1 LKALVTGARGF
12 GGSWLAKVLLER
24 GAEVVSFD
32 RESKRPSGLALLG
45 VGAEIADETGD
56 LCDAERVAEVLA
68 HHRPDAVFHLA
79 AQAIV
84 GTALESP
91 VSTFRSNV
99 EGTWNLME
107 GARAADVGRIVVA
120 SSDKAYGPHEVLPY
134 TEDASLQPIYPYD
147 VSKAAA
153 DMIARSYWHTYRVP
167 VAVTRFANIYGGG
180 DLNFS
185 RLVPETV
192 SAVLDGRR
200 PVIRSDGTPER
211 DFLYAEDVA
220 GAYIAIAEALERG
233 EGEGEAFNAG
243 WGKPNAVREVVELI
257 CEIGGADV
265 EPDIRGEGNP
275 AGEIDRQF
283 LDSAKIREVT
293 GWRPH
298 VELRDGLERTLDW
311 YREHPEA
318 RAPAP
323 S

>member
-1 LKALVTGARGF
+1 
-12 GGSWLAKVLLER
+12 VLLAE
-24 GAEVVSFD
+24 GHEVVSFD
-32 RESKRPSGLALLG
+32 RPGKRPSGLALLG
-45 VGAEIADETGD
+45 IEAEVADETGD
-56 LCDAERVAEVLA
+56 LRDAERLRDVLKG
-68 HHRPDAVFHLA
+68 HSPDAVFHLA

-84 GTALESP
+84 GTALDSP
-91 VSTFRSNV
+91 VPTFESNV

-107 GARAADVGRIVVA
+107 ACRLGEVGRVVVA

-134 TEDASLQPIYPYD
+134 TEDAALQPIYPYD

-153 DMIARSYWHTYRVP
+153 DMIARSYWHTYELP

-192 SAVLDGRR
+192 TAVIDGRR
-200 PVIRSDGTPER
+200 PVIRSDGSPER

-220 GAYIAIAEALERG
+220 GAYIAIARALEG
-233 EGEGEAFNAG
+233 GSGAGEAFNAG

-257 CEIGGADV
+257 CEIAGAEL
-265 EPDIRGEGNP
+265 EPDVRGEGNP
-275 AGEIDRQF
+275 AREIDRQY
-283 LDSAKIREVT
+283 LDSEKIRRVT
-293 GWRPH
+293 GWRPQ
-298 VELRDGLERTLDW
+298 VDLREGLTRTLEW

-323 S
+323 